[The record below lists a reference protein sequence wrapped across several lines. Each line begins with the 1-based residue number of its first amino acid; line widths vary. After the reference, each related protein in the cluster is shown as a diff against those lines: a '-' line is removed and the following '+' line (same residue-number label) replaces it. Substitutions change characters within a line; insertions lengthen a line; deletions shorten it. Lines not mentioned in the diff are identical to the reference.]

1 MTDKRILLTTNQII
15 GGYLVA
21 MGTELPNA
29 QFPELTDS
37 ILEITIGE
45 DKAVWLDDKPIQI
58 TPAQAQSIA
67 QARQEQI
74 ETGAAEPPKIV
85 GKRSDRSKGK
95 RKPSWDIAK

>member
-15 GGYLVA
+15 GGYLVL

-74 ETGAAEPPKIV
+74 ETGAIEPPKIV